1 MDSPI
6 RHVGRFVPHSS
17 AALVVLTVLS
27 CLVNSMTM
35 GYDGNM
41 MNGLN
46 ILPSFYNT
54 INLNTAGESANT
66 GIIWVGGCV
75 AGFFSG
81 FILDRYG
88 RKAGMAWAVYMT
100 SIGIILQSSAQNP
113 AMFLVG
119 RLIVGIGVGLSSV
132 ACPTYVS
139 EVSQLKWRAFSLGF
153 YYDFWYGGGIIASA
167 ITYGTAKIDSSWAWR
182 IPSIIQVVPSL
193 LCLVILPFIPESP
206 RWLMYQ
212 DRQDEALEV
221 LAIMAANGDTSDAV
235 VVTQYHQIADTIAW
249 EKANKPSI
257 NWLDAFRTPQSR
269 RRMILAC
276 SCAIFGNMS
285 GSGIISYYLGTI
297 LTQAGVTNT
306 TTQLEINIYLSV
318 WCLFTAIL
326 GTSLADKIGRK
337 RLGAGTLT
345 VSMVFL
351 FLVGAFTKL
360 YGDGSTK
367 SGVYG
372 TVACIFLYQ
381 GSYAFGWSTLLV
393 MYPPEVL
400 NYSLRAN
407 GMSIYTFVSNA
418 AATVVTFAFPY
429 ALAKIGWKTYM
440 INASWDV
447 LEIAFIIW
455 YWVETS
461 GKTLEEVDELI
472 DGEYHSDAPVLLGV
486 IRGEVEVGVKEGM
499 EVKVVETGSGRNVAT
514 Q

>member
-1 MDSPI
+1 MEPTTVPPI
-6 RHVGRFVPHSS
+6 RHIGRFVPHSS

-66 GIIWVGGCV
+66 GIIWVGGCA

-81 FILDRYG
+81 FILDRHG
-88 RKAGMAWAVYMT
+88 LG
-100 SIGIILQSSAQNP
+100 L
-113 AMFLVG
+113 
-119 RLIVGIGVGLSSV
+119 GIGVGLSSV

-167 ITYGTAKIDSSWAWR
+167 ITYGTAKIGSSWAWR
-182 IPSIIQVVPSL
+182 IPSILQVVPK
-193 LCLVILPFIPESP
+193 
-206 RWLMYQ
+206 
-212 DRQDEALEV
+212 EALEV
-221 LAIMAANGDTSDAV
+221 LAIMAADGDTNNPV
-235 VVTQYHQIADTIAW
+235 VVTQFLQIKDTIAW
-249 EKANKPSI
+249 ERGNKPSI
-257 NWLDAFRTPQSR
+257 NWADAFQTPQSR

-285 GSGIISYYLGTI
+285 GSGIISYYLGTM

-306 TTQLEINIYLSV
+306 TTQLEINIYLPV

-326 GTSLADKIGRK
+326 GTSLADRIGRK
-337 RLGAGTLT
+337 RLGAGTLS

-360 YGDGSTK
+360 YGDGSNTR
-367 SGVYG
+367 GVYG

-429 ALAKIGWKTYM
+429 ALAKIGWKTCM
-440 INASWDV
+440 INASWDA
-447 LEIAFIIW
+447 LEIAFIVW

-472 DGEYHSDAPVLLGV
+472 DGVRHSDAPVLMGV
-486 IRGEVEVGVKEGM
+486 IRGDLEVDLKELRLWRVG
-499 EVKVVETGSGRNVAT
+499 
-514 Q
+514 